1 MRYAAGILFL
11 VIAAL
16 PFAAILTP
24 RGDTSPPSAAPST
37 EETIAILSP
46 HRREVR
52 LEYSRGFSDWMMK
65 HHQRRASVR
74 WLDVGGTSKLLKE
87 LESRF
92 ATAPDN
98 PGVDLLFGGGVDPYL
113 RAARENWL
121 ERLDVPSES
130 LADIP
135 PACAGA
141 PVFDPNGLWYGVALS
156 GFGILYNAPLIKRL
170 KLSPPENWED
180 LGRPEYFTW
189 VGSGDPRS
197 SGSVHMCYEIILQ
210 AYGFEKG
217 WALITRI
224 CGNVRNFG
232 EAGGTVPREVA
243 SGDIAAGMV
252 IDQYANTIVQTVG
265 SDSAVFVLP
274 RRTTMIGPDAI
285 GLIRGSRHR
294 ELARL
299 FVEFA
304 LSPAGQRIL
313 YQPAGV
319 NGQKHSLYRMP
330 VARSAYRDASAPGP
344 DPYSFPAALQFDS
357 GKGAR
362 RWNVVNDLMGVW
374 LIDAHAELCAA
385 WKRTIESGCP
395 PDRLALLC
403 APPLDEKELETMAEA
418 WKDPRRKQDITR
430 SWARAAHDRYSRLA
444 R

>member
-1 MRYAAGILFL
+1 
-11 VIAAL
+11 
-16 PFAAILTP
+16 
-24 RGDTSPPSAAPST
+24 
-37 EETIAILSP
+37 
-46 HRREVR
+46 
-52 LEYSRGFSDWMMK
+52 
-65 HHQRRASVR
+65 
-74 WLDVGGTSKLLKE
+74 
-87 LESRF
+87 
-92 ATAPDN
+92 
-98 PGVDLLFGGGVDPYL
+98 VDLLFGGGVDPYL

-121 ERLDVPSES
+121 DRLDLPLES

-135 PACAGA
+135 ATCAGA
-141 PVFDPNGLWYGVALS
+141 PVFDPNGQWYGVALS
-156 GFGILYNAPLIKRL
+156 GFGILYNAPLVRRL
-170 KLSPPENWED
+170 KLPPPEDWDD

-299 FVEFA
+299 FVQFA
-304 LSPAGQRIL
+304 LSPEGQRIL

-319 NGQKHSLYRMP
+319 NGQTHSLYRMP
-330 VARSAYRDASAPGP
+330 VARSAYRGGSAPAP

-357 GKGAR
+357 GKGSR
-362 RWNVVNDLMGVW
+362 RWSVVNDLMGVW
-374 LIDAHAELCAA
+374 LIDAHAELRAA
-385 WKRTIESGCP
+385 WKRTISLGCP
-395 PDRLALLC
+395 PDRLVPLC
-403 APPLDEKELETMAEA
+403 APPLEENELETMAEA
-418 WKDPRRKQDITR
+418 WKDPRRRQDIMR
-430 SWARAAHDRYSRLA
+430 SWARAAHDRYSALA